1 MGLSAVSG
9 VLGEICQKMLHNIS
23 KWKRMSEI
31 HYLHIFLII
40 ISAAIWPQL
49 GIDLPH
55 ISLITMGMEL
65 PEPTVVL
72 LYVAWRTLVQNL
84 TSLNW
89 EPITPHIDKF
99 YVTVKSDT
107 PSVYLHK
114 TNIDGI
120 IFICHVRFIN
130 ENNNVED
137 FEMLQFAID
146 AF

>member
-1 MGLSAVSG
+1 
-9 VLGEICQKMLHNIS
+9 
-23 KWKRMSEI
+23 
-31 HYLHIFLII
+31 
-40 ISAAIWPQL
+40 
-49 GIDLPH
+49 
-55 ISLITMGMEL
+55 MGMEL

-130 ENNNVED
+130 ENNNVDD
-137 FEMLQFAID
+137 FETLQFAID
-146 AF
+146 AFYSKKDVVFHLFVLSLPLSLSLSLKKLLNGE